1 MNPKVDDSRRFG
13 ESACS
18 ADSIDW
24 IISMNRPLTDAE
36 IKGALI
42 NALEKIARL
51 EAELKRVKRAAN
63 HAANTASCLANGIIP
78 D

>member
-1 MNPKVDDSRRFG
+1 MNLQYCTA
-13 ESACS
+13 EEA
-18 ADSIDW
+18 ADAINT
-24 IISMNRPLTDAE
+24 MNRCLTDAD

-51 EAELKRVKRAAN
+51 EAKLKRVECAAN
-63 HAANTASCLANGIIP
+63 HAANTASCLANGILP

>member
-1 MNPKVDDSRRFG
+1 MNLQYCTAK
-13 ESACS
+13 EALYE
-18 ADSIDW
+18 INT
-24 IISMNRPLTDAE
+24 MNRPLTDAE

-42 NALEKIARL
+42 NAFEKIARL
-51 EAELKRVKRAAN
+51 EEELKRVKRAAN

>member
-1 MNPKVDDSRRFG
+1 MNLQYCTAK
-13 ESACS
+13 EALYE
-18 ADSIDW
+18 INT
-24 IISMNRPLTDAE
+24 MNRPLTEAE

-51 EAELKRVKRAAN
+51 EEDLKEVELAAYQ
-63 HAANTASCLANGIIP
+63 AANTASCLANGIIP